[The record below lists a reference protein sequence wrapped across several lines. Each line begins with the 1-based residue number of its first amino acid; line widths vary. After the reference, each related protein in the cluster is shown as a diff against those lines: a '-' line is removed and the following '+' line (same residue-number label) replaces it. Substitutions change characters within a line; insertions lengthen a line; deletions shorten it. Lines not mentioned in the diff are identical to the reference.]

1 MIIQQLTREQ
11 TVDNWLTLSRYLRQV
26 LPHGQ
31 GESTLTDY
39 LTKIL
44 TGYAQCWAVLE
55 GGTTDDPSEVHIVG
69 CGLTEFLNYSQHKTL
84 HIIAFSGSNFEEQSN
99 VFPTVEQFAKD
110 NGCARIEM
118 WGRKGWINK
127 LPKYVPGWEEAYTV
141 MSKNIT

>member
-1 MIIQQLTREQ
+1 MIIQQLTRDQ
-11 TVDNWLTLSRYLRQV
+11 TVDNWVTLSRYLRQV

-55 GGTTDDPSEVHIVG
+55 GGTIVG

-84 HIIAFSGSNFEEQSN
+84 HIIAFSGSNFEEQSK

-110 NGCARIEM
+110 NNCKSIEQ
-118 WGRKGWINK
+118 WGRAGWAK
-127 LPKYVPGWEEAYTV
+127 VLPKYVPGFKQAYVV
-141 MSKNIT
+141 MRKDL

>member
-11 TVDNWLTLSRYLRQV
+11 TIDNWITLSNYLQQV

-44 TGYAQCWAVLE
+44 TNYAQCWAVLE
-55 GGTTDDPSEVHIVG
+55 GGTIVG
-69 CGLTEFLNYSQHKTL
+69 VGLTEFLTYSQHKTL
-84 HIIAFSGSNFEEQSN
+84 HIIAFSGSNFEEQSK

-110 NGCARIEM
+110 TGCKAIEQ
-118 WGRKGWINK
+118 WGRPGWAK
-127 LPKYVPGWEEAYTV
+127 VLPQYVPGFKQAYVV
-141 MSKNIT
+141 MRKDLQ